1 MDPTEDSD
9 RKTKEDI
16 HKKRQREDRH
26 RLYQDKLVTKILQN
40 TVDEKYEGDTAKE
53 IGVTIKERTGIDF
66 TGIY

>member
-40 TVDEKYEGDTAKE
+40 TVEEDRGD
-53 IGVTIKERTGIDF
+53 
-66 TGIY
+66 Y

>member
-1 MDPTEDSD
+1 MDFTEDSD

-16 HKKRQREDRH
+16 HKKRQREDR
-26 RLYQDKLVTKILQN
+26 LYQDKLVTKILQN
-40 TVDEKYEGDTAKE
+40 TVEETYEGDTAKE

>member
-26 RLYQDKLVTKILQN
+26 SLYQDKLVTKILQN
-40 TVDEKYEGDTAKE
+40 TVEEKYEGDTAKE
-53 IGVTIKERTGIDF
+53 IG
-66 TGIY
+66 

>member
-26 RLYQDKLVTKILQN
+26 SLYQDKLVTKILQN
-40 TVDEKYEGDTAKE
+40 TVEEKYEGDTAKE

>member
-9 RKTKEDI
+9 RITKEDI

-26 RLYQDKLVTKILQN
+26 RLYQAKLVTKILQN
-40 TVDEKYEGDTAKE
+40 TEKYEGDTAKE